1 MAQLVIRGGQV
12 VDGTGAAARQAD
24 IAVEDGRITRIGV
37 IDEAG
42 DREIDAT
49 GKVVCPGSL
58 TRTPITTPNFSGIR
72 WHRRPTFTALPRS
85 WRATVASPWPR
96 RPATRATSAR

>member
-24 IAVEDGRITRIGV
+24 IAIEDGRITRIGV

-49 GKVVCPGSL
+49 GKVVCPGFVDPHTHYDAQL
-58 TRTPITTPNFSGIR
+58 FWDP
-72 WHRRPTFTALPRS
+72 L
-85 WRATVASPWPR
+85 ASP
-96 RPATRATSAR
+96 S